1 MADLIFDDI
10 KRGWLF
16 RGVTWESA
24 GVTRRG
30 SFHKWVVIEGRIYA
44 IVELENGAMTTV
56 RMRDIKFN
64 VGDEE
69 GKENEGC

>member
-16 RGVTWESA
+16 RRVTWESA
-24 GVTRRG
+24 GETRRG

-44 IVELENGAMTTV
+44 IVELENGTMTTV
-56 RMRDIKFN
+56 RMRDIKFD

-69 GKENEGC
+69 GKENEE